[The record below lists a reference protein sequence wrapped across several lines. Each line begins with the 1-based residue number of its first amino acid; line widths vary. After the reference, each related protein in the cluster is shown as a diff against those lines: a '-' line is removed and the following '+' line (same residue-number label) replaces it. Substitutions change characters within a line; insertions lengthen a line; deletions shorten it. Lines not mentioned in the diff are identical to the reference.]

1 MRAME
6 KTWVRLLM
14 VLSGGALTVL
24 LMMTDSK
31 LSFAVTGV
39 LALGLTGVLVFRK
52 NLLEKLF
59 EPRPW
64 YLWLLAAILCLS
76 QLYTAKSTFYS
87 CCYGWMDKLFTLLHL
102 PMKSLLLRL
111 APWAVALMALPMTL
125 GYFAWFLKL
134 MGSLGRRFFRES
146 DFSERLFLLS
156 AWCILTMMLVFTY
169 LCTQA
174 FYGAHINGGW
184 FNFDLIYS
192 ADSGYLVHQDVYRN
206 IGAEQNDLR
215 QPLFGLF
222 AAPFCQAAWL
232 ISRVLFFLPNSYV
245 TVSQSIQI
253 FLFLIALVLLA
264 RMMELKGPE
273 KALFLVLMLVC
284 FPTLIFALT
293 AEQYLF
299 AVFWLILLIYLQKA
313 PVAQSTAFI
322 AATGSL
328 LTSGVLFPLVTWDR
342 DFKAF
347 VKKTMILCGAFFG
360 VMILS
365 GRLTTFLDIPSYIA
379 GYGYYTG
386 VDVAFRQKLMQY
398 VNFAGACLLAPKS
411 GVDFTTYSH
420 ISWQMLPVTG
430 WSPVGIVVILLT
442 IAGIAATWNKRLT
455 KISAAWLGFSFLL
468 LGLVGWGTIDNGLML
483 YSLYFGWAFT
493 AMIFGLL
500 DRVLDR
506 AEPVKLAVML
516 LLVLGVG
523 VYNVF
528 ALKEVLVFST
538 QFFPAMG
545 G

>member
-6 KTWVRLLM
+6 KTWLRLLM
-14 VLSGGALTVL
+14 VLSGSALTVL
-24 LMMTDSK
+24 LMVTESK
-31 LSFAVTGV
+31 LSFAVTGA
-39 LALGLTGVLVFRK
+39 LALALTAVLVFRK

-59 EPRPW
+59 APRPW
-64 YLWLLAAILCLS
+64 YLWLLAALLCLC

-102 PMKSLLLRL
+102 PMKPQLLRL
-111 APWAVALMALPMTL
+111 APWAVALLALPMAL
-125 GYFAWFLKL
+125 GYFGWFVDL
-134 MGSLGRRFFRES
+134 MVSLGRRLFRTS
-146 DFSERLFLLS
+146 DFTERLFLLG
-156 AWCILTMMLVFTY
+156 AWIIFTMMLTFTY

-206 IGAEQNDLR
+206 IAAEQNDLR

-232 ISRVLFFLPNSYV
+232 ISKVLFFLPNSYV

-253 FLFLIALVLLA
+253 FLFLVALVLLS

-273 KALFLVLMLVC
+273 KALFLVLLSVC
-284 FPTLIFALT
+284 YPTLIFALT

-299 AVFWLILLIYLQKA
+299 AVFWLVLLIYLQRE
-313 PVAQSTAFI
+313 PVPQSTAFI
-322 AATGSL
+322 AATGAL

-342 DFKAF
+342 DFKIF
-347 VKKTMILCGAFFG
+347 VKKTMLLCGTFFG

-386 VDVAFRQKLMQY
+386 MDVPLTQKLMQY

-411 GVDFTTYSH
+411 GVDITTYNH
-420 ISWQMLPVTG
+420 ISWQMLPVTS

-442 IAGIAATWNKRLT
+442 LAGIAATRQKRLT

-483 YSLYFGWAFT
+483 YSLYFGWAFVS
-493 AMIFGLL
+493 MIFGLL
-500 DRVLDR
+500 DRVLER
-506 AEPVKLAVML
+506 ARPAKLAV
-516 LLVLGVG
+516 LGG
-523 VYNVF
+523 LILAAGIYNVL